1 MADSALDG
9 LDDLDERKQRILR
22 AIVAEYVTSGEP
34 VGSSRVVATAG
45 LDCSAA
51 TVRNE
56 MAVLEERGLVMA
68 PHTSAGRVPTD
79 LGYRAFVEM
88 LRDST
93 DPTDLQAQQ
102 RELIDQLLSG
112 ASDVDDLL
120 ARTTTVLSQ
129 LTRLVSLVIAPAFD
143 QARLKLVE
151 LVALSPHAV
160 MLLLVADTGSVT
172 KRVLDLTE
180 AVTDTQVD
188 RVRAGL
194 QDQLQGR
201 RMGDLGEVVTAM
213 VANTPPEL
221 RQLVA
226 AVAAVATRTVSDEAV
241 HRMYVSGRA
250 SLASTAFERDDLSR
264 VLALLEEEATLARV
278 LGDSTGGD
286 SDLPVVRIGTE
297 HDLDDL
303 ASTSL
308 VAQRYQLAQAG
319 ALGVLGPTRM
329 DYASVLAS
337 VRAVADHLEST
348 LAVLAD

>member
-1 MADSALDG
+1 MPDVVV
-9 LDDLDERKQRILR
+9 DLDERKQCILR

-34 VGSSRVVATAG
+34 VGSSRVVAAAG

-56 MAVLEERGLVMA
+56 MAVLEERGLIMA
-68 PHTSAGRVPTD
+68 PHTSAGRIPTD
-79 LGYRAFVEM
+79 VGYRAFVEM
-88 LRDST
+88 LRQST
-93 DPTDLQAQQ
+93 DPDDLHGQQ
-102 RELIDQLLSG
+102 RELIDQLLTG
-112 ASDVDDLL
+112 ATDVDDLL

-151 LVALSPHAV
+151 LVGLGPQSV

-172 KRVLDLTE
+172 KRVLDLPE
-180 AVTDTQVD
+180 AVEDADVD
-188 RVRAGL
+188 RVRAVL
-194 QDQLQGR
+194 QEQLPER
-201 RMGDLGEVVTAM
+201 RMGELGQVATSM
-213 VANTPPEL
+213 VAAAPTEL
-221 RQLVA
+221 RPLVA
-226 AVAAVATRTVSDEAV
+226 AVAAVATANVADEAV
-241 HRMYVSGRA
+241 HQLYVSGRA
-250 SLASTAFERDDLSR
+250 SLATNAFKRDDLSR

-286 SDLPVVRIGTE
+286 DDRPIVRIGAE
-297 HDLDDL
+297 HELDDL
-303 ASTSL
+303 TSTSL
-308 VAQRYQLAQAG
+308 VAQRYQLVQAG

>member
-1 MADSALDG
+1 MPGALDG
-9 LDDLDERKQRILR
+9 GLSRRRSRIERKQRILR

-34 VGSSRVVATAG
+34 VGSSRVVAAAA

-88 LRDST
+88 LRESA
-93 DPTDLQAQQ
+93 DPDDLRGQQ

-172 KRVLDLTE
+172 KRVLDLPKP
-180 AVTDTQVD
+180 VTDSQVD

-194 QDQLQGR
+194 QEQLQGR
-201 RMGDLGEVVTAM
+201 RMGDLGEVVAAM
-213 VANTPPEL
+213 LASTPAEL
-221 RQLVA
+221 RPVVA
-226 AVAAVATRTVSDEAV
+226 AVAAVATREVADEAV

-278 LGDSTGGD
+278 LDDSTGGD
-286 SDLPVVRIGTE
+286 SALPVVRIGTE

-308 VAQRYQLAQAG
+308 VAQRYQLAQTG
-319 ALGVLGPTRM
+319 ALGVLGT
-329 DYASVLAS
+329 DEDGLCIGVGQ
-337 VRAVADHLEST
+337 RARGRRPPRVHPG
-348 LAVLAD
+348 